1 MKIYVIQSK
10 NGIMMN
16 TGVIEKNQT
25 FAVLLKMIACDIL
38 VGVIIGV
45 VRYVKLTNI

>member
-16 TGVIEKNQT
+16 AGVSVVWFFVKKFIRG
-25 FAVLLKMIACDIL
+25 IL
-38 VGVIIGV
+38 EYVIV
-45 VRYVKLTNI
+45 SAKKHVKLVSI